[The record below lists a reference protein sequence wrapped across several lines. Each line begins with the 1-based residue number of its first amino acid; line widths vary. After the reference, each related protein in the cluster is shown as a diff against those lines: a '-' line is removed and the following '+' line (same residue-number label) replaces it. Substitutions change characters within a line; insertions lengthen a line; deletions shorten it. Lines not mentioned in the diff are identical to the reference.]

1 MSQRGVRHGQ
11 LNMVSVEIGTIAT
24 GTRTGA
30 MMPPRHR
37 HEHIKP
43 KN

>member
-1 MSQRGVRHGQ
+1 VRHGQ
-11 LNMVSVEIGTIAT
+11 LNMVSVEIGKDSHEHPHGPGKAGHT
-24 GTRTGA
+24 
-30 MMPPRHR
+30 HR